1 MATVMNANSV
11 DEIVQLTDRLGMDQE
26 EEWEVNEEQATEFG
40 EKSLIGRI
48 VSKQSISLGLFKSIF
63 TRMWKSVGEW
73 KVKIMEED
81 KDNVYFGLS
90 FQSRTDAKKI
100 LEKQPWVFNG
110 GFLVLDEWPKSGMWR
125 DARLDRVSLWVKMR
139 GFPLKTLT
147 INNVKRIGNM
157 AGEIRDILW
166 NNPQQVLL
174 NGYVRVKIDF
184 SIDREVFVGRYIPVD
199 GGKRWIQFKFDRLPL
214 LCFNCGIWGHDQA
227 NCVKEKVMEYSV
239 SGGQVPKYG
248 VWLKDEDPVPN
259 CFVAHNQLLAQ
270 QGGGRVVEST
280 EEVVVEG
287 SCRPEIGRQEATD
300 LQREMTPTMQ
310 QVEKEA
316 GTGVR
321 SGKAVVGDPLIQKSK
336 GKVHMG
342 FEVGHNF
349 TQMDYVDSPS
359 QLVAGQ
365 CSLGPDQKE
374 SNNSNSFR
382 GKNTSARGSTVTLEN
397 LKEVNSKGAR
407 SRDQVEERVEVETE
421 TEGVGRKR
429 QCGRLGNG
437 GGSGVWPIEEV
448 AMEAMVAS
456 GKYNPGCTMEG
467 KGDSSGGKES
477 RKRISIKNR
486 ARAKAKSGDGNMGAD
501 LPEKNSGRMEAVK
514 HDLTWCNEH
523 GTSPI
528 MERLDR
534 GLCTEEWLAQFEGAD
549 ISLLYW
555 WESDHRPLLVDI
567 PIRVDGNKCGKTKR
581 KSRFHFEEAW
591 CQEEECTEIV
601 DSLWKES
608 GSRGRPHAF
617 RCKIN
622 KCGKALNDWNKKKKQ
637 RLTREIEQTKKAL
650 HELTM
655 MQNPGGTTRASRV
668 ETPASSLS
676 HSHSSG
682 LENMSIPVNPK
693 PFLNNLTGKTV
704 FVKLK
709 WGMEYKGFL
718 VSVDSYM
725 NLQLANTEEYID
737 GQFTGNLGEILIRC
751 NNVLYLRGVPED
763 EEIEDAER
771 E

>member
-1 MATVMNANSV
+1 MINFFLLCGFMATVMNANSV

-73 KVKIMEED
+73 KVKLMEED
-81 KDNVYFGLS
+81 NDNVYFGLS
-90 FQSRTDAKKI
+90 FQSRADAKKI

-157 AGEIRDILW
+157 AGEVRDILW

-184 SIDREVFVGRYIPVD
+184 PIERAVFVGRYIPVD

-227 NCVKEKVMEYSV
+227 NCVKEMVMEYSV

-287 SCRPEIGRQEATD
+287 SCRSEIGRQEATD

-310 QVEKEA
+310 QVEKDA

-321 SGKAVVGDPLIQKSK
+321 SGKAVVGDPLIQKLK

-374 SNNSNSFR
+374 SNNSRSFR
-382 GKNTSARGSTVTLEN
+382 GENTYDRGSTVTLEN
-397 LKEVNSKGAR
+397 LKEINSKGAR
-407 SRDQVEERVEVETE
+407 SRDQVEERVEVANE
-421 TEGVGRKR
+421 TEGAGRKR

-437 GGSGVWPIEEV
+437 GGSGIWPIEEV
-448 AMEAMVAS
+448 AMEAMGAS
-456 GKYNPGCTMEG
+456 GKYSPGCTMEG
-467 KGDSSGGKES
+467 KGDSSGGKEN

-486 ARAKAKSGDGNMGAD
+486 ARAKAKSGDVKMGAD
-501 LPEKNSGRMEAVK
+501 LPEKSSGRMEAGGVLDADNVARGDDINSEEVLDDCRFMDFSSVK

-549 ISLLYW
+549 ISLLDW
-555 WESDHRPLLVDI
+555 WESDHRPLIVDI

-608 GSRGRPHAF
+608 GSRGRPYAF
-617 RCKIN
+617 RYDKVLVCKI
-622 KCGKALNDWNKKKKQ
+622 
-637 RLTREIEQTKKAL
+637 
-650 HELTM
+650 
-655 MQNPGGTTRASRV
+655 V
-668 ETPASSLS
+668 EDYYRTL
-676 HSHSSG
+676 
-682 LENMSIPVNPK
+682 
-693 PFLNNLTGKTV
+693 
-704 FVKLK
+704 
-709 WGMEYKGFL
+709 
-718 VSVDSYM
+718 
-725 NLQLANTEEYID
+725 
-737 GQFTGNLGEILIRC
+737 FTGSDINGA
-751 NNVLYLRGVPED
+751 VLD
-763 EEIEDAER
+763 EEMGNGMRSLLELSSIQQMLN
-771 E
+771 